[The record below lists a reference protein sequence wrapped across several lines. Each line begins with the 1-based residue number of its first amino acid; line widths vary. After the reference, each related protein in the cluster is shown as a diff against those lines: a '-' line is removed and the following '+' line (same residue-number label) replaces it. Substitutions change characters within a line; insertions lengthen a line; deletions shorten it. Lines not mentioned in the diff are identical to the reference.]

1 VNFLFVVSLSG
12 QNGSNRTNNTLF
24 DRMTS
29 SHTVY
34 YASSLMNRWQVV
46 IHCELGLSCLSQT
59 AEVYNR
65 KGQDLVM
72 KAVST
77 ACLRVCVA
85 PLLCLP
91 PIITRRVFLGTY
103 HETHWVN
110 TSDQSHISIQ

>member
-12 QNGSNRTNNTLF
+12 QNGSNRTNDTLF

-77 ACLRVCVA
+77 ACLRVCVLHHCCVY
-85 PLLCLP
+85 PLLSPAEC
-91 PIITRRVFLGTY
+91 
-103 HETHWVN
+103 
-110 TSDQSHISIQ
+110 S